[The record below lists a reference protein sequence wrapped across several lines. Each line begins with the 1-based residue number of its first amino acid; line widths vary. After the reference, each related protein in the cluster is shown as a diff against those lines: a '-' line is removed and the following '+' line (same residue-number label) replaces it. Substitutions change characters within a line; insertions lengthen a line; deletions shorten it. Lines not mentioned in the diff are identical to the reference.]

1 MSRSLILTDFNQAV
15 FYVCHLTGRLHIQR
29 SVQSSVCVKFGE
41 DFRLDWDGRGRVLLK
56 VKEVVYLKDVSFQ

>member
-1 MSRSLILTDFNQAV
+1 M
-15 FYVCHLTGRLHIQR
+15 CHLTGRLHIQR
-29 SVQSSVCVKFGE
+29 SVQSSVRVKFGE

>member
-15 FYVCHLTGRLHIQR
+15 FYVCHFTGRLHIQR
-29 SVQSSVCVKFGE
+29 SVQSSVRVKFGE

>member
-29 SVQSSVCVKFGE
+29 SVQSSVRVKFGE